1 MTVMK
6 RKEFIATPTDNFDSL
21 SREIIRDF
29 SIDEKLEKELSYS
42 NSRES
47 RIFNL
52 AIQYLDIELAD
63 KKDEIAQQLKKLL
76 SKN

>member
-1 MTVMK
+1 MK

-29 SIDEKLEKELSYS
+29 SIDEKLEEKLSDD
-42 NSRES
+42 NSIES

-52 AIQYLDIELAD
+52 AVQYLDIELAD
-63 KKDEIAQQLKKLL
+63 EKDEIAQQLKKSL